1 MNINMECNGIG
12 CDLHGSLSLLMQ
24 SDEVCSPFVLSMIFA
39 RRPKGV
45 GKKQGC
51 GVLVFVVLLSD
62 KDRLSTGAIE
72 PVLEYG

>member
-1 MNINMECNGIG
+1 MRGAATQ
-12 CDLHGSLSLLMQ
+12 L
-24 SDEVCSPFVLSMIFA
+24 PFALSMIFA

-51 GVLVFVVLLSD
+51 GMLTFAVLLSD

-72 PVLEYG
+72 PVL

>member
-1 MNINMECNGIG
+1 
-12 CDLHGSLSLLMQ
+12 
-24 SDEVCSPFVLSMIFA
+24 MIFA

-51 GVLVFVVLLSD
+51 GVLAFVVLLSD

-72 PVLEYG
+72 PVL

>member
-1 MNINMECNGIG
+1 MSRMECRIAGEREG
-12 CDLHGSLSLLMQ
+12 GTRKGSQQ
-24 SDEVCSPFVLSMIFA
+24 SQEVINALILLSMIFA

-51 GVLVFVVLLSD
+51 GVLMFVVLLSD
-62 KDRLSTGAIE
+62 KERLSTGAIE